1 MWLFKVIKELRIW
14 FKIRNIAK
22 ESVKT
27 LNEKGFRVD
36 WVGRIYTVINIPD
49 EVLSSAVTNESFV
62 YMKLQEL
69 SPVFLD
75 IGIADYVS
83 PEIMEIPDTGSY
95 LLIISADRNYFR
107 LFEFVKFLF
116 KLFLSFVIIRIVYI
130 IFTLEPI
137 LNFLNNIFKLIINGN

>member
-22 ESVKT
+22 ESAKT

-36 WVGRIYTVINIPD
+36 WIGRIYTVINIPD

-69 SPVFLD
+69 SPVFLE

-116 KLFLSFVIIRIVYI
+116 KLFLSFIIIRIFYI
-130 IFTLEPI
+130 VFTLKPI
-137 LNFLNNIFKLIINGN
+137 LNFLTNIFKLIINGN